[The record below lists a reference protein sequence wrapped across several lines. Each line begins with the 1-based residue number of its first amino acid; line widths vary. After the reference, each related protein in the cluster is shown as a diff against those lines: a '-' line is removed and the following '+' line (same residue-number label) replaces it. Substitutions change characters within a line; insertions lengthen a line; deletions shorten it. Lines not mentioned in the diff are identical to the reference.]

1 MELTTKDWKEFKIGD
16 LFNQIGST
24 AVKKPFDK
32 RNMPEDEFII
42 PALSS
47 KIDNNSFG
55 FYVREEDHL
64 LINRLCL
71 SVTLNGDAGKV
82 YVQNKAFAIAQDA
95 YAIYLKDDFN
105 ILNNEAI
112 YLFLATIMEK
122 VLMPKY
128 GYTNKATWNKVKKET
143 LLLPFKNDEPDWDFM
158 EEFIKGIEE
167 KYILNVDK
175 YNQENIDKALSVTGL
190 TMADLDDDLKVEPAD
205 RYEEFRVGDLFESIG
220 KTALINNFTKQ
231 DFADSNYTI
240 PALSSVT
247 TNNSMGFYVKESEHN
262 VINDICLSVTAN
274 GINTGTLF
282 LQTRPFA
289 IAQDAYVIRI
299 KNQKAHN
306 VGVYLFLKVLIE
318 KVTRQKYN
326 YENKAGWNKVKN
338 EKIKLPAI
346 DEDTPDFDYMEKA
359 IYIYIKKVIKSWK
372 MDNEREIRALKSVIN
387 K

>member
-1 MELTTKDWKEFKIGD
+1 MELTTKDWKEFRIGD
-16 LFNQIGST
+16 LFNYERGKESAPNQNPEGECKLISETQDNNGFVRFVEPTRVIEGHCITVSVNFAST
-24 AVKKPFDK
+24 VFYQDENFCASVNIIVLRPKVEMTEKQLLFIASILCKKHKTYSYTDK
-32 RNMPEDEFII
+32 VSKDLLMNEFI
-42 PALSS
+42 
-47 KIDNNSFG
+47 
-55 FYVREEDHL
+55 
-64 LINRLCL
+64 
-71 SVTLNGDAGKV
+71 
-82 YVQNKAFAIAQDA
+82 
-95 YAIYLKDDFN
+95 
-105 ILNNEAI
+105 
-112 YLFLATIMEK
+112 
-122 VLMPKY
+122 
-128 GYTNKATWNKVKKET
+128 
-143 LLLPFKNDEPDWDFM
+143 LLPSKNDEPDWDFM

-167 KYILNVDK
+167 KYIENVDE

-205 RYEEFRVGDLFESIG
+205 RYEEFKVGDLFESIG

-282 LQTRPFA
+282 LQTRLFA

-359 IYIYIKKVIKSWK
+359 IYIYILKRSLSLGKWITKKKL
-372 MDNEREIRALKSVIN
+372 EL
-387 K
+387 

>member
-1 MELTTKDWKEFKIGD
+1 MELTTKNWKEFRIGD
-16 LFNQIGST
+16 LFDQIGST

-32 RNMPEDEFII
+32 RNTPEDEFII

-105 ILNNEAI
+105 ILNNEVI

-122 VLMPKY
+122 VLIPKY

-143 LLLPFKNDEPDWDFM
+143 LLLPSKNDEPDWDFM

-167 KYILNVDK
+167 KYIENVDK

-190 TMADLDDDLKVEPAD
+190 TTADLNGNLEVKPAD
-205 RYEEFRVGDLFESIG
+205 RYEEFRVGDLFNIETSPSFDMVNIDISN
-220 KTALINNFTKQ
+220 KINDDYKYEFIIRSK
-231 DFADSNYTI
+231 DNYG
-240 PALSSVT
+240 VK
-247 TNNSMGFYVKESEHN
+247 GYVKHLGIEPNEKNKITISQ
-262 VINDICLSVTAN
+262 VGTIVAQYRTNDYYTSQNIFNLSPKFDLTEN
-274 GINTGTLF
+274 
-282 LQTRPFA
+282 
-289 IAQDAYVIRI
+289 
-299 KNQKAHN
+299 
-306 VGVYLFLKVLIE
+306 KVLFFVSSLNCVL
-318 KVTRQKYN
+318 KKYSG
-326 YENKAGWNKVKN
+326 YSDYPTLKSLKN

-359 IYIYIKKVIKSWK
+359 IYIYILKRSLSLGKWITKKKS
-372 MDNEREIRALKSVIN
+372 EL
-387 K
+387 

>member
-1 MELTTKDWKEFKIGD
+1 MELTTKDWKEFRIGD
-16 LFNQIGST
+16 LFDQIGKT

-32 RNMPEDEFII
+32 RNTPEGEFII

-71 SVTLNGDAGKV
+71 SITLNGDAGKV
-82 YVQNKAFAIAQDA
+82 YVQNKDFAIAQDA

-122 VLMPKY
+122 VLIPKY

-143 LLLPFKNDEPDWDFM
+143 LLLPSKNDEPDWDFM

-190 TMADLDDDLKVEPAD
+190 TTADLNGNLEVKPAD
-205 RYEEFRVGDLFESIG
+205 RYEEFRVGDLFDKVEVGYKSSENFEKEISISNV
-220 KTALINNFTKQ
+220 KTDEFNLPLINAKDGN
-231 DFADSNYTI
+231 
-240 PALSSVT
+240 
-247 TNNSMGFYVKESEHN
+247 
-262 VINDICLSVTAN
+262 N
-274 GINTGTLF
+274 GIMYYGKIEDWSYVDNSIDIISDGAVSTGNVYYQKQNTSVLYN
-282 LQTRPFA
+282 
-289 IAQDAYVIRI
+289 AYLI
-299 KNQKAHN
+299 KLKAN
-306 VGVYLFLKVLIE
+306 YE
-318 KVTRQKYN
+318 KYN
-326 YENKAGWNKVKN
+326 FREVLLYLTTKLQKQLKEIYHYQNKAGWNKVKN
-338 EKIKLPAI
+338 EKILLPAI

-359 IYIYIKKVIKSWK
+359 IYIY
-372 MDNEREIRALKSVIN
+372 
-387 K
+387 

>member
-1 MELTTKDWKEFKIGD
+1 MELTTKDWKEFRIGD
-16 LFNQIGST
+16 LFDQIGST

-32 RNMPEDEFII
+32 RNTPEDEFII

-143 LLLPFKNDEPDWDFM
+143 LLLPSKNDEPDWDFM
-158 EEFIKGIEE
+158 EEFIKEIEE
-167 KYILNVDK
+167 ENKEKLAVLKDVKPVDDEIDISDWHEFRLTEIFKNVSKGTRIKQSDRVSGEIPLITAGELNNGFSCYIEKNDTLFKGKCITIDMFGNTFYRDYDFYADDNVIVLNREDLNEFHLLFLTSVIAK
-175 YNQENIDKALSVTGL
+175 ATKIYSYVEQFRLKSLSKTLIKLPSIYNQETNEY
-190 TMADLDDDLKVEPAD
+190 EPD
-205 RYEEFRVGDLFESIG
+205 WEYME
-220 KTALINNFTKQ
+220 NF
-231 DFADSNYTI
+231 I
-240 PALSSVT
+240 
-247 TNNSMGFYVKESEHN
+247 TNQQ
-262 VINDICLSVTAN
+262 A
-274 GINTGTLF
+274 
-282 LQTRPFA
+282 
-289 IAQDAYVIRI
+289 
-299 KNQKAHN
+299 
-306 VGVYLFLKVLIE
+306 
-318 KVTRQKYN
+318 
-326 YENKAGWNKVKN
+326 
-338 EKIKLPAI
+338 KIK
-346 DEDTPDFDYMEKA
+346 DQ
-359 IYIYIKKVIKSWK
+359 
-372 MDNEREIRALKSVIN
+372 LKEL
-387 K
+387 KR

>member
-1 MELTTKDWKEFKIGD
+1 MELTTKDWKEFRIGD
-16 LFNQIGST
+16 LFDQIGST

-122 VLMPKY
+122 VLIPKY

-143 LLLPFKNDEPDWDFM
+143 LLLPSKNDEPDWDFM

-167 KYILNVDK
+167 ENKEKLAVLKDVKPVDD
-175 YNQENIDKALSVTGL
+175 EIDIS
-190 TMADLDDDLKVEPAD
+190 DWH
-205 RYEEFRVGDLFESIG
+205 EFRIEDLFDG
-220 KTALINNFTKQ
+220 L
-231 DFADSNYTI
+231 
-240 PALSSVT
+240 
-247 TNNSMGFYVKESEHN
+247 
-262 VINDICLSVTAN
+262 N
-274 GINTGTLF
+274 G
-282 LQTRPFA
+282 
-289 IAQDAYVIRI
+289 
-299 KNQKAHN
+299 
-306 VGVYLFLKVLIE
+306 
-318 KVTRQKYN
+318 
-326 YENKAGWNKVKN
+326 
-338 EKIKLPAI
+338 
-346 DEDTPDFDYMEKA
+346 DFD
-359 IYIYIKKVIKSWK
+359 IK
-372 MDNEREIRALKSVIN
+372 
-387 K
+387 

>member
-1 MELTTKDWKEFKIGD
+1 MELTTKDWKEFRIGD
-16 LFNQIGST
+16 LFDQIGST

-32 RNMPEDEFII
+32 RNTPEDEFII

-122 VLMPKY
+122 VLIPKY
-128 GYTNKATWNKVKKET
+128 DYTNKATWNKVKKET
-143 LLLPFKNDEPDWDFM
+143 LLLPSKNDEPDWDFM

-167 KYILNVDK
+167 KYIENVDE

-190 TMADLDDDLKVEPAD
+190 TTVDLDDDLKVEPAD
-205 RYEEFRVGDLFESIG
+205 RYEEFRVGDLFDAFLGIVTPNEMLLKKG
-220 KTALINNFTKQ
+220 KFPVITGVTK
-231 DFADSNYTI
+231 N
-240 PALSSVT
+240 
-247 TNNSMGFYVKESEHN
+247 
-262 VINDICLSVTAN
+262 N
-274 GINTGTLF
+274 GINGYFNEFIASYTYSNMITVSNRGVYSGTAYYHNYEFILGSNV
-282 LQTRPFA
+282 
-289 IAQDAYVIRI
+289 IALKPLSFKMI
-299 KNQKAHN
+299 KNIA
-306 VGVYLFLKVLIE
+306 LFIVTLIN
-318 KVTRQKYN
+318 KLHYGGYDN
-326 YENKAGWNKVKN
+326 YPTKSSILEDV
-338 EKIKLPAI
+338 ILLPAI
-346 DEDTPDFDYMEKA
+346 DENTPDFDYMEKA

-372 MDNEREIRALKSVIN
+372 MDNEKEIRALKSVIN

>member
-1 MELTTKDWKEFKIGD
+1 MELTTKNWKEFRIGD
-16 LFNQIGST
+16 LFDQIGKT

-32 RNMPEDEFII
+32 RNTPEGEFII

-122 VLMPKY
+122 VLIPKY

-143 LLLPFKNDEPDWDFM
+143 LLLPSKNDEPDWDFM
-158 EEFIKGIEE
+158 EEFIKEIEE
-167 KYILNVDK
+167 KYIENVDK
-175 YNQENIDKALSVTGL
+175 YNQENINKALSITGL
-190 TMADLDDDLKVEPAD
+190 TMVDLDDDLKVEPAD
-205 RYEEFRVGDLFESIG
+205 RYEEFRVGDLFDGLSGDFDIKQEHINNKGDIVITSGVENLGIFG
-220 KTALINNFTKQ
+220 KTNVEARLIDEKTLTIDMFGNVFYRPYKYKMVTHARVFALIPKF
-231 DFADSNYTI
+231 DMSNQI
-240 PALSSVT
+240 GLFMT
-247 TNNSMGFYVKESEHN
+247 TVFFYLKE
-262 VINDICLSVTAN
+262 
-274 GINTGTLF
+274 
-282 LQTRPFA
+282 
-289 IAQDAYVIRI
+289 
-299 KNQKAHN
+299 
-306 VGVYLFLKVLIE
+306 
-318 KVTRQKYN
+318 KYSYSN
-326 YENKAGWNKVKN
+326 MCSFSKIKN

-346 DEDTPDFDYMEKA
+346 DENTPDFDYMEKA

-372 MDNEREIRALKSVIN
+372 MDNEKEIRALKSVTN

>member
-1 MELTTKDWKEFKIGD
+1 MELTTKDWKDFEIGD
-16 LFNQIGST
+16 LFDQIGST

-71 SVTLNGDAGKV
+71 SITLNGDAGKV

-143 LLLPFKNDEPDWDFM
+143 LLLPSKNDEPDWDFM
-158 EEFIKGIEE
+158 EEFIKEIEE

-175 YNQENIDKALSVTGL
+175 YNQENIDKALSITGL
-190 TMADLDDDLKVEPAD
+190 TTADLNGNLEVKSAD
-205 RYEEFRVGDLFESIG
+205 RYEVFRVGDLFETDG
-220 KTALINNFTKQ
+220 KRVLTGSYVPKDILNLHPGKIPRITVKSVDNGVDGHYSEIINDPNYRIYENFISVTFLGDCFYQKYKASLDMKVHCLKPLNIELNDGTALFLITAIKKELQ
-231 DFADSNYTI
+231 IYSYGSQ
-240 PALSSVT
+240 LSSEDL
-247 TNNSMGFYVKESEHN
+247 KN
-262 VINDICLSVTAN
+262 VV
-274 GINTGTLF
+274 
-282 LQTRPFA
+282 
-289 IAQDAYVIRI
+289 V
-299 KNQKAHN
+299 
-306 VGVYLFLKVLIE
+306 
-318 KVTRQKYN
+318 
-326 YENKAGWNKVKN
+326 
-338 EKIKLPAI
+338 KLPAI
-346 DEDTPDFDYMEKA
+346 DENIPDFDYMEKA

-372 MDNEREIRALKSVIN
+372 MDNEKEIRALKSVIN